1 MDDETILPDV
11 AGDEAVVEDITE
23 VEDEGQDEGQESKT
37 AEESKAEETKSKS
50 QKRRKNR
57 AAEMQRLQE
66 DELGAR
72 QAAEAVQRRLDD
84 SRRAAQALPRPKQAD
99 YPDFEEYQAALSAFH
114 SVGVLDKREQQKLE
128 AEAKQHFDRA
138 GQVKQAKKDADA
150 QNWAAHL
157 EEGKSRYPDFVEVF
171 TSPQL
176 HVAPK
181 LAEHVFNSDVAADV
195 AYFLGKNP
203 AISSAMSGMGEID
216 MARAFGRLEAQVS
229 APKPKTVST
238 APDPITPLNGRA
250 TAGSKPEQMSPDNYR
265 KWRAAGNSF

>member
-1 MDDETILPDV
+1 MTDETILPDV
-11 AGDEAVVEDITE
+11 AGDEAVVEDIAE
-23 VEDEGQDEGQESKT
+23 VEEQDDEAKT

-50 QKRRKNR
+50 QKRRENR
-57 AAEMQRLQE
+57 AAEMERLQA

-72 QAAEAVQRRLDD
+72 QAAEAAQRRLDD
-84 SRRAAQALPRPKQAD
+84 SRKAAQALPRPKQAD

-128 AEAKQHFDRA
+128 AEARQHYDRA
-138 GQVKQAKKDADA
+138 GQVKQAKKYADA

-203 AISSAMSGMGEID
+203 AISSAMSGMSEID

-265 KWRAAGNSF
+265 KWRAAGGTF